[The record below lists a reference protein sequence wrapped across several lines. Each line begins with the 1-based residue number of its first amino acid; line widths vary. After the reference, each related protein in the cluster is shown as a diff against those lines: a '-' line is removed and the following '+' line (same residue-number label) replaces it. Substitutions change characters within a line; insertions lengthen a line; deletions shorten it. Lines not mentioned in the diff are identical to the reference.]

1 MLCSAM
7 LGLGPT
13 GAHSA
18 TALLCPLLRVDRFN
32 RGHVPEA
39 AGCGKDKG
47 LASSC
52 SCLFW
57 SLSPKQHFC
66 ILAVDIGSSLCFF
79 LHIPWNQPH
88 CVPTDLSATHA
99 EHPYSEVSV
108 PVPRDLFCEPLG
120 CDTLTCTLVQSSN
133 IYSYSLC

>member
-1 MLCSAM
+1 M

-57 SLSPKQHFC
+57 SLSPKQHFF

-79 LHIPWNQPH
+79 YIYPGTNLTVSLQISQQRMLST
-88 CVPTDLSATHA
+88 PTQRSQSQFRGTSSLSLW
-99 EHPYSEVSV
+99 VV
-108 PVPRDLFCEPLG
+108 
-120 CDTLTCTLVQSSN
+120 TL
-133 IYSYSLC
+133 